1 MDPSISMANSQNPE
15 FQDDLEKPV
24 RIERGESIAS
34 AELSQEITQTTPH
47 SSTDTAQY
55 YCIME
60 DECPHHLTSPPSLP
74 SRLEPEGGS
83 TCEAAAADPSVSLR
97 SSDGTEANT
106 NPECLDWHHG
116 EKQLM
121 TSHNQVNE
129 EMESVLPTFEEVVS
143 SDYSSGIQCTT
154 QNQELLEDRFKT
166 QEWGESTERAVEEC
180 NDDGVPKDQML
191 DDQDQELKLVEVTNL
206 LDDTGLNYPH
216 QRIER
221 FDLASIATQDNP
233 NTMEVTSTQSPDN
246 SHKEGMNSQ
255 LEDALDNDLREYDWV
270 RGIGVEDDEEDR
282 GLDEQEDS
290 DGTASERRLATE
302 ILQGKNLLQRLQLI
316 QQNQDSE
323 DICSQTP
330 KPEVDMITN
339 VASEA
344 IQQEEQSEEEP
355 QTESPLLTMTAQLED
370 CSIHETDIVHCN
382 IESDNRCF
390 VVVKETS
397 ADEDLSKQFEQN
409 VPESHS
415 TKTQVVGI
423 LQMTKECCLE
433 DRYFM
438 GEERVDEEDICTEEK
453 TNSNEGDELE
463 EKGRTSLL
471 TLSPQQTDNR
481 EASDRNA
488 DYINGT
494 WKFKDENR
502 TPFPPCHRLSA
513 AETFTEKQFQK
524 SSQMKQDLQ
533 RAEGVSDLTENPDI
547 LEIPFKSNICLEPLP
562 TRADCAPTEEWH
574 FSEQKMQKEIRQD
587 MQREMVLVNLGKIPG
602 GYSKGESRQMK
613 DTKLLFEAFQQVKIE
628 GPTRIRKNM
637 GSLPKRPLYPSVLE
651 RTHSLE
657 MFSQKTSPMLRT
669 HSFHLVSASEK
680 EKYPETFR
688 PLSPCIRDKPRLS
701 PYPKHEKH
709 TRMHKSMDSINRN
722 SPTSTG
728 GRSSKQEPAREGSPL
743 LKENP
748 FFKLRPALSLQPEV
762 EKDIREAKKREEE
775 LRKQRSSLYGDMM
788 QGSRDD
794 GRSTAELKAD
804 PMQKTTGRLDRVW
817 PPPSKKEHT
826 KAEQQEVKVQR
837 GPGHKTSLW
846 QRWESGFINRQSST
860 NNN

>member
-1 MDPSISMANSQNPE
+1 MLAVQVEKDPKTGAAIVRSVTPVSGQTDPQSATTIFDDGRKSIHAVGGSVAQPSSEELSQILSAIDGVGMTALLDDIAIMPTQETAKVEVTQTGLGNDLSSNLVMSTVNNSKDPDFKEKDTFENVPKTIDETKVKQKTLGIDSSSNVEVTESEMLCKGPVTLMFMGYTDGRTDGEDLEAEEPQGMLTAERVIITDDGEELVIGTDSIVPSQKPAEDMAAQKATKESQDKAA
-15 FQDDLEKPV
+15 FQDVPLEGQMEWVPQ
-24 RIERGESIAS
+24 RGEEGGNEQEKSESIA
-34 AELSQEITQTTPH
+34 
-47 SSTDTAQY
+47 
-55 YCIME
+55 
-60 DECPHHLTSPPSLP
+60 
-74 SRLEPEGGS
+74 EG
-83 TCEAAAADPSVSLR
+83 
-97 SSDGTEANT
+97 
-106 NPECLDWHHG
+106 
-116 EKQLM
+116 
-121 TSHNQVNE
+121 
-129 EMESVLPTFEEVVS
+129 
-143 SDYSSGIQCTT
+143 
-154 QNQELLEDRFKT
+154 
-166 QEWGESTERAVEEC
+166 
-180 NDDGVPKDQML
+180 
-191 DDQDQELKLVEVTNL
+191 
-206 LDDTGLNYPH
+206 
-216 QRIER
+216 
-221 FDLASIATQDNP
+221 
-233 NTMEVTSTQSPDN
+233 
-246 SHKEGMNSQ
+246 
-255 LEDALDNDLREYDWV
+255 
-270 RGIGVEDDEEDR
+270 
-282 GLDEQEDS
+282 
-290 DGTASERRLATE
+290 
-302 ILQGKNLLQRLQLI
+302 QGK
-316 QQNQDSE
+316 
-323 DICSQTP
+323 P
-330 KPEVDMITN
+330 K
-339 VASEA
+339 
-344 IQQEEQSEEEP
+344 
-355 QTESPLLTMTAQLED
+355 
-370 CSIHETDIVHCN
+370 
-382 IESDNRCF
+382 R
-390 VVVKETS
+390 
-397 ADEDLSKQFEQN
+397 
-409 VPESHS
+409 
-415 TKTQVVGI
+415 KTCQ
-423 LQMTKECCLE
+423 CC
-433 DRYFM
+433 
-438 GEERVDEEDICTEEK
+438 T
-453 TNSNEGDELE
+453 
-463 EKGRTSLL
+463 GRTSLL

-688 PLSPCIRDKPRLS
+688 PLSPW
-701 PYPKHEKH
+701 
-709 TRMHKSMDSINRN
+709 
-722 SPTSTG
+722 
-728 GRSSKQEPAREGSPL
+728 RSSKQEPAREGSPL

-794 GRSTAELKAD
+794 GRSTAELK
-804 PMQKTTGRLDRVW
+804 
-817 PPPSKKEHT
+817 
-826 KAEQQEVKVQR
+826 EVKVQR